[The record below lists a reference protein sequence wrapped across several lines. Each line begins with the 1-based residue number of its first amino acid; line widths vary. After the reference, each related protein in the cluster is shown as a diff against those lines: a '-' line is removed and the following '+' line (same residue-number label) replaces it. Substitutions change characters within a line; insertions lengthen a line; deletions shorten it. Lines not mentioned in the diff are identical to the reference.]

1 MIIGITGNFGSGKT
15 TVSNMFRKHGF
26 EVINAD
32 KLYHGIYNKNK
43 VLRNKIK
50 KEFGTLNRNEIKKI
64 VFNDYKK
71 LKKLNEITHPI
82 IIKGIKN
89 KIQEIQK
96 NKNDGV
102 KIALDVPLLIEAK
115 MQNMFDKIVV
125 VKCDEKTQIKRL
137 LKKGKHSEEE
147 IKNIIKSQMPIE
159 EKIKYADFVVDNS
172 DALEKTNNQ
181 IEAII
186 KNINLKFWSV

>member
-1 MIIGITGNFGSGKT
+1 
-15 TVSNMFRKHGF
+15 MFRKHGF

-172 DALEKTNNQ
+172 KSIEESRRQ
-181 IEAII
+181 IWAII
-186 KNINLKFWSV
+186 KNIS

>member
-43 VLRNKIK
+43 LLRNKIK

-71 LKKLNEITHPI
+71 LKKLNKITHPK
-82 IIKGIKN
+82 IIKV
-89 KIQEIQK
+89 IQKIQK
-96 NKNDGV
+96 NKNEGI
-102 KIALDVPLLIEAK
+102 KIEL
-115 MQNMFDKIVV
+115 F
-125 VKCDEKTQIKRL
+125 
-137 LKKGKHSEEE
+137 
-147 IKNIIKSQMPIE
+147 
-159 EKIKYADFVVDNS
+159 
-172 DALEKTNNQ
+172 
-181 IEAII
+181 
-186 KNINLKFWSV
+186 

>member
-115 MQNMFDKIVV
+115 MQNMFDKIIV

-186 KNINLKFWSV
+186 KNINLKLV